1 MVKIISG
8 YIPTMDITVIFE
20 DTYNSNDDLIK
31 QELKGFYY
39 GQPNEQ
45 YDKEFYNDL
54 VATFTSENNATEQLK
69 LDLD

>member
-1 MVKIISG
+1 MKKIISG

-45 YDKEFYNDL
+45 YDNEFYNDL
-54 VATFTSENNATEQLK
+54 VATFPE
-69 LDLD
+69 LDLDC

>member
-1 MVKIISG
+1 MKKIISG

-39 GQPNEQ
+39 GQPNER
-45 YDKEFYNDL
+45 YDNEFYNDL
-54 VATFTSENNATEQLK
+54 VATFI
-69 LDLD
+69 DLDC